1 MLCKNL
7 VFKDLGLQ
15 DYCETLK
22 LMQDFTGSRTPET
35 NDELWITEHPSV
47 FTLGRHADPEHL
59 LLKPSECPIPIVYTD
74 RGGEITYH
82 GPGQLIIYFLL
93 DLKRKKIG
101 PKHLV
106 CLIEQAVI
114 NLLDK
119 NFNIKA
125 RRQSGAPGIYVS
137 NSKIASLGLKI
148 TRGFSYHGLSLNI
161 DLDLCFFK
169 LINPCGYKDLAV
181 TQLIDLITSA
191 RLCPLSSPV
200 GLDST
205 QGGKQDLVSPTL
217 PTMPTMTELGIVLAQ
232 EFSLLWESGSSKSSA
247 C

>member
-1 MLCKNL
+1 
-7 VFKDLGLQ
+7 
-15 DYCETLK
+15 
-22 LMQDFTGSRTPET
+22 MQDFTGSRTPET
-35 NDELWITEHPSV
+35 QDELWILEHPSV
-47 FTLGRHADPEHL
+47 FTFGRHADPEHL

-101 PKHLV
+101 PKNLV

-125 RRQSGAPGIYVS
+125 TRKSGAPGIYVA
-137 NSKIASLGLKI
+137 NFKIASLGLKI

-169 LINPCGYKDLAV
+169 LINPCGYKDLNM
-181 TQLIDLITSA
+181 TQLIDWIASPA
-191 RLCPLSSPV
+191 GLSDLTLKSGDRQDPV
-200 GLDST
+200 FL
-205 QGGKQDLVSPTL
+205 TL
-217 PTMPTMTELGIVLAQ
+217 PTMTELGILLAQ